1 MQENRKQKN
10 KYVIIYDDFR
20 EQGLTLEQAYIK
32 GRVERFNNV
41 GSPYYESNKTL
52 HEVTGKSESTV
63 RRAIDGLV
71 KEGHLYRK
79 SLPRKRLLSTKP
91 FNNEVHGE
99 PLVEG
104 HTEPL
109 VEGHGEPHENNNG
122 VHREQ
127 LLDGHNE
134 QLVDVHREHHESNKN
149 ASESSMVFTEN
160 NKGVHREQHEPFT
173 ENTYKIED
181 KIEDKIEE
189 NQNPKNR
196 NTDFNNLTPEE
207 KEKTLKEALENMNY
221 RNDEDFY

>member
-71 KEGHLYRK
+71 KEGILYRK

-91 FNNEVHGE
+91 FNSEVQNE
-99 PLVEG
+99 PNK
-104 HTEPL
+104 
-109 VEGHGEPHENNNG
+109 NNNG

-189 NQNPKNR
+189 NPNPKNR
-196 NTDFNNLTPEE
+196 STNLNDLPLDKQVELLE
-207 KEKTLKEALENMNY
+207 EALENMNY
-221 RNDEDFY
+221 RHDEDLY

>member
-52 HEVTGKSESTV
+52 SKAMGISESTV
-63 RRAIDGLV
+63 KRAIDELV
-71 KEGHLYRK
+71 KEGILYRK

-109 VEGHGEPHENNNG
+109 VEGHGEPHENNNVVG
-122 VHREQ
+122 Q
-127 LLDGHNE
+127 TPKGF
-134 QLVDVHREHHESNKN
+134 
-149 ASESSMVFTEN
+149 MVN
-160 NKGVHREQHEPFT
+160 HKGVHGEPHERVMV
-173 ENTYKIED
+173 NHYKIED

-189 NQNPKNR
+189 NPNPKNR
-196 NTDFNNLTPEE
+196 STNLNDLPLDKQVELLE
-207 KEKTLKEALENMNY
+207 EALENINY
-221 RNDEDFY
+221 RDDEDFY

>member
-1 MQENRKQKN
+1 MVIICKKTENKKN

-91 FNNEVHGE
+91 FNSEVQNE
-99 PLVEG
+99 PNK
-104 HTEPL
+104 
-109 VEGHGEPHENNNG
+109 NNNG

-189 NQNPKNR
+189 NPNPKNR
-196 NTDFNNLTPEE
+196 STNLNDLPLDKQVELLE
-207 KEKTLKEALENMNY
+207 EALENMNY
-221 RNDEDFY
+221 RHDEDLY

>member
-32 GRVERFNNV
+32 GRVSRFNNV

-52 HEVTGKSESTV
+52 SKAMGISESTV
-63 RRAIDGLV
+63 KRAIDELV
-71 KEGHLYRK
+71 KEGILYRK

-109 VEGHGEPHENNNG
+109 VEGHGEPHENNNVVG
-122 VHREQ
+122 Q
-127 LLDGHNE
+127 TPKGF
-134 QLVDVHREHHESNKN
+134 
-149 ASESSMVFTEN
+149 MVN
-160 NKGVHREQHEPFT
+160 HKGVHGEPHERVMV
-173 ENTYKIED
+173 NHYKIED

-189 NQNPKNR
+189 NPNPKNR
-196 NTDFNNLTPEE
+196 STDFNNLTPEE

-221 RNDEDFY
+221 RHDEDFY

>member
-79 SLPRKRLLSTKP
+79 SLPRKRLLSIKP
-91 FNNEVHGE
+91 FNYEGQNE
-99 PLVEG
+99 PNK
-104 HTEPL
+104 
-109 VEGHGEPHENNNG
+109 NNNG

-196 NTDFNNLTPEE
+196 STNLNDLPLDKQVELLE
-207 KEKTLKEALENMNY
+207 EALENINY
-221 RNDEDFY
+221 RDDEYLY

>member
-91 FNNEVHGE
+91 FNSEVQNE
-99 PLVEG
+99 PNK
-104 HTEPL
+104 
-109 VEGHGEPHENNNG
+109 NNNG

-189 NQNPKNR
+189 NPNPKNR
-196 NTDFNNLTPEE
+196 STNLNDLPLDKQVELLE
-207 KEKTLKEALENMNY
+207 EALENMNY
-221 RNDEDFY
+221 RDDEYLY

>member
-91 FNNEVHGE
+91 FNSEVQNE
-99 PLVEG
+99 PNK
-104 HTEPL
+104 
-109 VEGHGEPHENNNG
+109 NNNG

-160 NKGVHREQHEPFT
+160 NKGVHREHHEPFI

-181 KIEDKIEE
+181 KIEE
-189 NQNPKNR
+189 NQNTKSKN
-196 NTDFNNLTPEE
+196 NTYS
-207 KEKTLKEALENMNY
+207 KTTVKDDIDELKELLSNKY
-221 RNDEDFY
+221 PHDEDFC

>member
-1 MQENRKQKN
+1 MSSFFVSGDHMQENRKQKN

-91 FNNEVHGE
+91 FNSEVQNE
-99 PLVEG
+99 PSK
-104 HTEPL
+104 
-109 VEGHGEPHENNNG
+109 NNNG

-160 NKGVHREQHEPFT
+160 NKGVHREHHEPFT

-189 NQNPKNR
+189 NQNTKSR
-196 NTDFNNLTPEE
+196 NNTYS
-207 KEKTLKEALENMNY
+207 KTTVKDDIDELKELLSNKY
-221 RNDEDFY
+221 PHDEDFC

>member
-1 MQENRKQKN
+1 MQESRKQKN

-91 FNNEVHGE
+91 FNSEVQNE
-99 PLVEG
+99 PNK
-104 HTEPL
+104 
-109 VEGHGEPHENNNG
+109 NNNG

-189 NQNPKNR
+189 NPNPKNR
-196 NTDFNNLTPEE
+196 STNLNDLPLDKQVELLE
-207 KEKTLKEALENMNY
+207 EALENMNY
-221 RNDEDFY
+221 RHDEDLY

>member
-91 FNNEVHGE
+91 FNSEVQNE
-99 PLVEG
+99 PNK
-104 HTEPL
+104 
-109 VEGHGEPHENNNG
+109 NNNG

-160 NKGVHREQHEPFT
+160 NTGVHREHHEPFT

-189 NQNPKNR
+189 NPNPKNR
-196 NTDFNNLTPEE
+196 STNLNDLPLDKQVELLE
-207 KEKTLKEALENMNY
+207 EALENINY
-221 RNDEDFY
+221 RDDEYLY

>member
-91 FNNEVHGE
+91 FNSEVQNE
-99 PLVEG
+99 PNK
-104 HTEPL
+104 
-109 VEGHGEPHENNNG
+109 NNNG

-149 ASESSMVFTEN
+149 ANESSMVFTEN
-160 NKGVHREQHEPFT
+160 NTGVHREHHEPFT

-189 NQNPKNR
+189 NPNPKNR
-196 NTDFNNLTPEE
+196 STNLNDLPLDKQVELFE
-207 KEKTLKEALENMNY
+207 EALENINY
-221 RNDEDFY
+221 RDDEYLY

>member
-91 FNNEVHGE
+91 FNSEVQNE
-99 PLVEG
+99 PNK
-104 HTEPL
+104 
-109 VEGHGEPHENNNG
+109 NNNG

-160 NKGVHREQHEPFT
+160 SKGVHREQHEPFT

-189 NQNPKNR
+189 NPNPKNR
-196 NTDFNNLTPEE
+196 STNLNDLPLDKQVELLE
-207 KEKTLKEALENMNY
+207 EALENMNY
-221 RNDEDFY
+221 RHDEDFY

>member
-52 HEVTGKSESTV
+52 HEVTGKSESTG

-91 FNNEVHGE
+91 FNSEVQNE
-99 PLVEG
+99 PNK
-104 HTEPL
+104 
-109 VEGHGEPHENNNG
+109 NNNG

-189 NQNPKNR
+189 NPNPKNR
-196 NTDFNNLTPEE
+196 STNLNDLPLDKQVELLE
-207 KEKTLKEALENMNY
+207 EALENMNY
-221 RNDEDFY
+221 RHDEDLY

>member
-10 KYVIIYDDFR
+10 KYVIIYDDFT
-20 EQGLTLEQAYIK
+20 EQGLTLVKAYIV
-32 GRVERFNNV
+32 GRVSRFNNV

-52 HEVTGKSESTV
+52 SKAMGISESTV
-63 RRAIDGLV
+63 KRAIDELV
-71 KEGHLYRK
+71 KEGILYRK

-109 VEGHGEPHENNNG
+109 VEGHGEPHENNNVVG
-122 VHREQ
+122 Q
-127 LLDGHNE
+127 TPKGF
-134 QLVDVHREHHESNKN
+134 
-149 ASESSMVFTEN
+149 MVN
-160 NKGVHREQHEPFT
+160 HKGVHGEPHERVMV
-173 ENTYKIED
+173 NHYKIED

-196 NTDFNNLTPEE
+196 STNLNDLPLDKQVELLE
-207 KEKTLKEALENMNY
+207 EALENINY
-221 RNDEDFY
+221 RDDEDFY